1 MKASVEAPGR
11 SGLAGLVLVSQVLE
25 IPFHPRRARNLE
37 YVVITWE
44 NGSRSGAGSGVPR
57 TGENPRSFGLRLC
70 RVRMS
75 IMIWY
80 EIAGDWKHFTEKVKA
95 KWGKLTDADLTTF
108 SGKREQ
114 LSSLLQRK
122 YGYARDEAEREINDF
137 SGDAKVSP

>member
-1 MKASVEAPGR
+1 
-11 SGLAGLVLVSQVLE
+11 
-25 IPFHPRRARNLE
+25 
-37 YVVITWE
+37 
-44 NGSRSGAGSGVPR
+44 
-57 TGENPRSFGLRLC
+57 
-70 RVRMS
+70 
-75 IMIWY
+75 MIWY